1 MKKFVLIE
9 DHAEKED
16 PTKELLYSL
25 LINDVKAS
33 VPFLSKNTA
42 EIIKGFFQNDFQKTL
57 KDLDRLQ
64 KIWKALLV
72 DAIHFLKIND
82 KREREYFSKDKKKTT
97 MDTDGAEAAAINSV
111 YGIEELFG
119 YFKQFSDFES
129 ILYGT
134 DKYYRDHVT
143 HPIKVWLIGQ
153 HILAKFGSTF
163 SFSVGGKHIPVKD
176 AKHADDSFE
185 PPQDRVLDSLYISTA
200 ELSAMW
206 AIIALTHDL
215 GYPLEKV
222 EKINDRLATM
232 LNEFG
237 KIGFSRSSF
246 TFQTQ
251 HDHLVRVMLNLISST
266 VCTEASPDSN
276 GKKSEIQK
284 WATRVR
290 TKYHTKFSKSWE
302 MFDHGIVSSLLLLKS
317 LTFFIESDLSTD
329 IHSKLSGEDA
339 RQFTVRSE
347 ILHAIAS
354 HTTPKIYHLSA
365 NTLSFLLVL
374 CDELQEWGRP
384 RMTELRSGRLK
395 SGAKTIEIEECSI
408 TSSDSS
414 ICCSI
419 LYDDEFTVE
428 QQKEHAKRIF
438 KAWHERLRPAVDDTK
453 RIMHFRWKLKF
464 KGNAIP
470 WVFDLDTKREVF
482 KQLECNGPEDG
493 VSDKKPLYLY
503 N

>member
-1 MKKFVLIE
+1 M
-9 DHAEKED
+9 
-16 PTKELLYSL
+16 
-25 LINDVKAS
+25 
-33 VPFLSKNTA
+33 
-42 EIIKGFFQNDFQKTL
+42 
-57 KDLDRLQ
+57 
-64 KIWKALLV
+64 LV

-82 KREREYFSKDKKKTT
+82 KREREYFSKTRRKQPWTL
-97 MDTDGAEAAAINSV
+97 MGAEAAAINSV

-237 KIGFSRSSF
+237 KIGFSRSKFYVSDSTRSF
-246 TFQTQ
+246 SPCRS
-251 HDHLVRVMLNLISST
+251 VNLISST

-276 GKKSEIQK
+276 GKKSKIQK

-329 IHSKLSGEDA
+329 IRSKLSGEDA

-347 ILHAIAS
+347 ILHAISLS
-354 HTTPKIYHLSA
+354 HHPENIPPLREYPVLSI
-365 NTLSFLLVL
+365 
-374 CDELQEWGRP
+374 G
-384 RMTELRSGRLK
+384 
-395 SGAKTIEIEECSI
+395 
-408 TSSDSS
+408 
-414 ICCSI
+414 
-419 LYDDEFTVE
+419 
-428 QQKEHAKRIF
+428 
-438 KAWHERLRPAVDDTK
+438 
-453 RIMHFRWKLKF
+453 IM
-464 KGNAIP
+464 
-470 WVFDLDTKREVF
+470 
-482 KQLECNGPEDG
+482 
-493 VSDKKPLYLY
+493 
-503 N
+503 